1 MCAFQMVDRGGNGN
15 AQYNFYADQIF
26 FRYVH
31 LEADTKHHQKSMWY
45 ASLSDVS
52 FMLFEKFFK
61 IQVSHNDNKLG
72 RRKKT
77 ISARYSQ
84 FLTFHTAGKRSS
96 SCFCKSSG
104 DPQLARHPS
113 TPGAGSG
120 QVCLFS
126 GVHMYVHF
134 STLATSFGSVLAN
147 TLKNKAYFYFLH
159 VT

>member
-1 MCAFQMVDRGGNGN
+1 MVDRGGNGN

-52 FMLFEKFFK
+52 FMMFEKFFK

-72 RRKKT
+72 HKRKQLVHAT
-77 ISARYSQ
+77 LSFSPFIQ
-84 FLTFHTAGKRSS
+84 PGKRSS

-104 DPQLARHPS
+104 DTQLARRPS

-147 TLKNKAYFYFLH
+147 TLKYKAYFYFLH